1 MSGLPPLQNTWVS
14 EDPAS
19 PTRGGFVST
28 RKITPLSGFP
38 EFLPGDRLVELQV
51 IDALRT
57 TFELHGFS
65 SVETRAVEPIERL
78 TDKGEDA
85 DNEIYALSR
94 LTAGADDDESRLGL
108 HFDLTVPFARY
119 VLENAGRLTFPF
131 RRYQIQ
137 KAWRGE
143 RPQDGRFREFC
154 QADIDV
160 VAAGDLPL
168 HYESELP
175 LVVMDAL
182 AELPMP
188 PYAIHTSNRKI
199 AEGFYAGLGLTDTV
213 GVLRIVDKLD
223 KIGPDGVRARLLD
236 SGATP
241 AQADACLALAEIRT
255 ADASFVD
262 AVRSLGVANEV
273 LEEGLA
279 ELAEVVTTC
288 ARTRP
293 GVLVADLRIARG
305 LDYYTGT
312 VYEILLSDYPSYP
325 AVGSGGRYDR
335 LASDGRTSYPGIG
348 LSVGVTRLVAKLLAE
363 GLIGISRPTP
373 TCVLVAVADEV
384 ARVDALA
391 VAAQLRGRGIAAE
404 VSPSAAKFGRQIR
417 YADRRGI
424 PFVWFTGAGPDGGD
438 QVKDIR
444 SGDQVDADADG
455 WRPPDADLAPRLVP
469 GPRPADP
476 AAT

>member
-1 MSGLPPLQNTWVS
+1 
-14 EDPAS
+14 
-19 PTRGGFVST
+19 VST
-28 RKITPLSGFP
+28 RKIVPLSGFP
-38 EFLPGDRLVELQV
+38 EFLPGDRLVELHV
-51 IDALRT
+51 IDALRR

-78 TDKGEDA
+78 SDQGEDA
-85 DNEIYALSR
+85 DKEIYALSR
-94 LTAGADDDESRLGL
+94 LAAGDSEDEARLGL

-119 VLENAGRLTFPF
+119 VLENAGELTFPF

-143 RPQDGRFREFC
+143 RPQDGRFREFS

-199 AEGFYAGLGLTDTV
+199 AEGFYSGLGLTDTV

-223 KIGPDGVRARLLD
+223 KIGPEGVHARLLD
-236 SGATP
+236 AGATP
-241 AQADACLALAEIRT
+241 AQADSCLALAEIRS

-262 AVRSLGVANEV
+262 SVRSLGVANDT
-273 LEEGLA
+273 LDEGLA
-279 ELAEVVTTC
+279 ELAAVVTTC
-288 ARTRP
+288 AQSRP
-293 GVLVADLRIARG
+293 GTLVADLRIARG

-312 VYEILLSDYPSYP
+312 VYEILLSDFPDYP

-348 LSVGVTRLVAKLLAE
+348 LSVGVTRLVAKLLTE
-363 GLIGISRPTP
+363 GLVGISRPTP
-373 TCVLVAVADEV
+373 TCVLVAVADEA
-384 ARVDALA
+384 ARIDALA
-391 VAAQLRGRGIAAE
+391 VASQLRARGIAAE

-424 PFVWFTGAGPDGGD
+424 PFVWFAGSGPGGGD

-444 SGDQVDADADG
+444 SGDQVDAGAAD
-455 WRPPDADLAPRLVP
+455 WRPPDSDLQPRVIA
-469 GPRPADP
+469 GPADP
-476 AAT
+476 AA